1 MLFNSYDFA
10 VFMPI
15 VFLLYWLV
23 FNRTVTLRNAFLL
36 VASYAFYSFWDWRFL
51 FLLLF
56 SSLADFILG
65 LQLHKT
71 SDDEPRK
78 RKMWLYTSLAIN
90 FGILGF
96 FKYYNFFAESFVEAF
111 TLFGRP
117 LNYEPLKIILP
128 VGVSF
133 YTFQSLTYIIGIYK
147 RKWNPLTELLISSRM

>member
-1 MLFNSYDFA
+1 
-10 VFMPI
+10 
-15 VFLLYWLV
+15 
-23 FNRTVTLRNAFLL
+23 
-36 VASYAFYSFWDWRFL
+36 
-51 FLLLF
+51 
-56 SSLADFILG
+56 
-65 LQLHKT
+65 
-71 SDDEPRK
+71 
-78 RKMWLYTSLAIN
+78 MWLYSSLAIN

-147 RKWNPLTELLISSRM
+147 RKVEPTYRIIDFLAYVSFFPQLVAGPIERAAHFLP

>member
-1 MLFNSYDFA
+1 MLFNSFDFA

-36 VASYAFYSFWDWRFL
+36 VASYTFYSFWDWRFL

-96 FKYYNFFAESFVEAF
+96 SSI
-111 TLFGRP
+111 TTS
-117 LNYEPLKIILP
+117 LP
-128 VGVSF
+128 KVLWRRLPFLAGS
-133 YTFQSLTYIIGIYK
+133 
-147 RKWNPLTELLISSRM
+147 